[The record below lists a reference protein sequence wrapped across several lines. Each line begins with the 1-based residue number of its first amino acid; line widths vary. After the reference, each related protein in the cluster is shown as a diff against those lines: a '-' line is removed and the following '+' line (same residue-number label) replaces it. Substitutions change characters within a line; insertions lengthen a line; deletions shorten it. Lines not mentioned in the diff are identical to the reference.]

1 MLEWL
6 HKIGLQDCLLFFSL
20 VHTFSKLSFRWK
32 MWLCIIFL
40 VSKTD
45 CDHRLSCF
53 IYLVVASNVIWLD
66 CVDHRNHCLC
76 GCWFLRLETIYCLY
90 SKWWVIKVYILKI
103 DTALSVLYV
112 RMYVYC
118 LCLVVICSCVNAVA
132 VFSESVLC
140 WFFGG
145 KLCSVFLLVDLK
157 LSHRYRLFQAYTHW
171 TNT

>member
-112 RMYVYC
+112 RIYVC
-118 LCLVVICSCVNAVA
+118 ILLMFSRNMFVCKCGGGVFRECS
-132 VFSESVLC
+132 
-140 WFFGG
+140 
-145 KLCSVFLLVDLK
+145 LLVFRGEIVFGFFLWFK
-157 LSHRYRLFQAYTHW
+157 TVPPLSTIPSIYALD
-171 TNT
+171 